1 MFGAVIDEDLKD
13 EIRVTLIATGFEG
26 SINRKVSEI
35 LKEEILT
42 TKTDVPKT
50 INDDKKE
57 ESQEERKDFKKNNSN
72 DKDDDYGIP
81 AFLRKR
87 DFNK

>member
-26 SINRKVSEI
+26 STNKKVSEI
-35 LKEEILT
+35 LKEEILSS
-42 TKTDVPKT
+42 KKESSQISDEDVNKKS
-50 INDDKKE
+50 DDKK
-57 ESQEERKDFKKNNSN
+57 DFKLNNV